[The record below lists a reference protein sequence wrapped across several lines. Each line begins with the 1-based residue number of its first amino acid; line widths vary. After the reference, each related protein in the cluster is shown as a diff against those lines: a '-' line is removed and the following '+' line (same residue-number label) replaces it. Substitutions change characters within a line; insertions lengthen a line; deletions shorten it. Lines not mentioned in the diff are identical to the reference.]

1 MKHLFSPRMRVGTW
15 RQLWIWLLEA
25 QKELGLP
32 VTDEALSQMKAHR
45 YIEEEEFE
53 IAAKEE
59 AKRRLVFSQ
68 CPNQWML
75 TNLYRYARA

>member
-1 MKHLFSPRMRVGTW
+1 MKHMFSPRMRVNTW

-32 VTDEALSQMKAHR
+32 VTDEALNQMKLNKNVK
-45 YIEEEEFE
+45 EEEFA

-59 AKRRLVFSQ
+59 AKRR
-68 CPNQWML
+68 
-75 TNLYRYARA
+75 

>member
-1 MKHLFSPRMRVGTW
+1 MIGYVGADGSATGNEMKHMFSPRMRVNTW

-32 VTDEALSQMKAHR
+32 VTDEALNQMKLNKNVK
-45 YIEEEEFE
+45 EEEFA

-59 AKRRLVFSQ
+59 AKRR
-68 CPNQWML
+68 
-75 TNLYRYARA
+75 

>member
-1 MKHLFSPRMRVGTW
+1 MQAFLIAPVDADGSATGNEMKHMFSPRMRVNTW

-32 VTDEALSQMKAHR
+32 VTDEALNQMKLNKNVK
-45 YIEEEEFE
+45 EEEFA

-59 AKRRLVFSQ
+59 AKRR
-68 CPNQWML
+68 
-75 TNLYRYARA
+75 